1 MTERFNDR
9 TNPEVV
15 MVAYMAPSVA
25 HVAVARALGVPP
37 RNPLAVL
44 LNRKAQAFHMVDVTQ

>member
-1 MTERFNDR
+1 MKFNDR

-15 MVAYMAPSVA
+15 MVAYMTPRAR
-25 HVAVARALGVPP
+25 HVAVARALGVAP

-44 LNRKAQAFHMVDVTQ
+44 LNRKAQAFRMVDVTP